1 MTGATHGLDDMH
13 EWHRSRSIEARR
25 GRGRHEDDR
34 DFVRWCFAD
43 ANVAA
48 AFAAD
53 FVARIFTQRL

>member
-1 MTGATHGLDDMH
+1 VASTHTQGADGTK
-13 EWHRSRSIEARR
+13 IIA
-25 GRGRHEDDR
+25 